1 MKAQQQG
8 FTLMELM
15 IAVGLVAILTAMAVP
30 AYVGYAQRSARAT
43 VEGDLAAAAA
53 AMERHKSQN
62 FTYKGAAAGTTFPAS
77 SPTDAKPGEQKYN
90 LTVIFL
96 NSAGNVAAAT
106 DTITGY
112 EVQAL
117 STGIFAKGKTEALKI
132 NHLGRKCYK
141 KLGASVTACAIGTDE
156 PNWP

>member
-30 AYVGYAQRSARAT
+30 AYVGYGQRSARAT

-62 FTYKGAAAGTTFPAS
+62 FTYKGAATGTTFPAN
-77 SPTDAKPGEQKYN
+77 SPVDAAAGQQKYT
-90 LTVIFL
+90 LSIIFL

-106 DTITGY
+106 DTVTGY
-112 EVQAL
+112 EIQAV
-117 STGIFAKGKTEALKI
+117 STGLFDKSKTEALKI

-141 KLGASVTACAIGTDE
+141 KLAVAVTTCVIGTDDA
-156 PNWP
+156 NWP